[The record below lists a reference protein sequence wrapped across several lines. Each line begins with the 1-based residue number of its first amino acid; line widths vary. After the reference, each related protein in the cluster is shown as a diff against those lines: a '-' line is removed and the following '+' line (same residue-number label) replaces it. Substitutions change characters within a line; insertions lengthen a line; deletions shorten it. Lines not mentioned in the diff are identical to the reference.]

1 MPKKAANGDE
11 QAEMSHTEA
20 LQTDVDAFLRHLEQ
34 ERQLSSHTV
43 SNYGRDLTG
52 LVAFLSN
59 DVAFLNN
66 DAALLK
72 SDALYFGPDEAHRWK
87 DVSAHHLQRYIARG
101 RKEELAGRTL
111 QRRLSSIRSFFN
123 YLARE
128 QKVTV
133 NPAMS
138 FSAPKTSRNLPKT
151 IDTDQ
156 ISQLLEIEPKDWHG
170 IRDRAMLELFYS
182 SGLRLA
188 ELVGSNIIDITF
200 DDGSIKVRG
209 KGNKERM
216 LPVGSKAIKAIQSW
230 LVEREQCP
238 KGKVQNEDALF
249 LSERGNR
256 ISPRN
261 VQARVKAWCLKLGLP
276 ARVHPHTLRH
286 SFASHLLE
294 SSQDLRAVQE
304 LLGHADIA
312 TTQIYTHLDFQH
324 LADVYDRAHPRA
336 HKIKPQEV
344 TDK

>member
-1 MPKKAANGDE
+1 
-11 QAEMSHTEA
+11 MSDNEA
-20 LQTDVDAFLRHLEQ
+20 LQAEVTAFLRHLEQ

-43 SNYGRDLTG
+43 SNYGRDLAG
-52 LVAFLSN
+52 LVAYLEN
-59 DVAFLNN
+59 E
-66 DAALLK
+66 AAK
-72 SDALYFGPDEAHRWK
+72 PEADEAHRWE
-87 DVSAHHLQRYIARG
+87 DVSTHHLQRYISTG
-101 RKEELAGRTL
+101 RKQGLAGRTL
-111 QRRLSSIRSFFN
+111 QRRLSSIRSFYN

-138 FSAPKTSRNLPKT
+138 FSAPKTSRHLPKT

-170 IRDRAMLELFYS
+170 LRDRAMLELFYS

-200 DDGSIKVRG
+200 DDSSIKVRG
-209 KGNKERM
+209 KGNKERI

-230 LVEREQCP
+230 LVERTQCP
-238 KGKVQNEDALF
+238 KGTVEDEDALF

-324 LADVYDRAHPRA
+324 LAEVYDRAHPRA
-336 HKIKPQEV
+336 QKTSSQNAPILQSNAQKV